1 MSKKLMTNLQVDG
14 SSCYLSETR
23 SSMKNSGP
31 NKKKQGKSGQTK
43 IVKFKQKT
51 FKELATDQELYTL
64 EESID
69 KKFDRTRLL
78 RESTLEYNGFS
89 EDVMAQF
96 PEKAKDLLTVAREG
110 IYNDKKV
117 TLNEMVNVL
126 GDGSLGYIKGSNHW
140 QEDWQNTVGAYIDM
154 GDGNES
160 TIIYDTITEEFH
172 VMSVNDFILLK
183 DQEYRI
189 IGSEEV

>member
-1 MSKKLMTNLQVDG
+1 MFKKLIINLQVDG

-31 NKKKQGKSGQTK
+31 NKKKQATTGQKK
-43 IVKFKQKT
+43 IIKFKQKT
-51 FKELATDQELYTL
+51 FKELQIDKELYTL

-89 EDVMAQF
+89 RDVMAQF

-110 IYNDKKV
+110 VYNDKKV
-117 TLNEMVNVL
+117 TLNEMINVL
-126 GDGSLGYIKGSNHW
+126 GDGRLGHIKGSNHW
-140 QEDWQNTVGAYIDM
+140 QEDWQNTVGAYIDI

-189 IGSEEV
+189 IGSEDI